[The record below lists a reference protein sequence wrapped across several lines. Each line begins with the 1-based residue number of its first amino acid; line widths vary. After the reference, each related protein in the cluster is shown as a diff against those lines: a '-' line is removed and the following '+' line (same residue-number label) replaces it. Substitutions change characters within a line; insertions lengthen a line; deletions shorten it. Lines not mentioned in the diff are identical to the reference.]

1 VKDEGKFWRRRLG
14 NPQDVADGHD
24 AIDNRPCRDETDHGE
39 NAKLGHIIAAQL
51 RADVAAEFVER
62 REVPASRWLVGSS

>member
-1 VKDEGKFWRRRLG
+1 MKDEGKFRRPGLG
-14 NPQDVADGHD
+14 NSQHVADGHD
-24 AIDNRPCRDETDHGE
+24 AINNRPCRDETDHGK
-39 NAKLGHIIAAQL
+39 NAKLGHIIAAQF